1 MGRFDSI
8 RFSLLQARNADDP
21 ARTDE
26 WKAFA
31 DRLGVP
37 ARQLHQVDILNGTL
51 DSRLLED
58 TDVLLVGGSGEY
70 SVLDDHPAI
79 HRFIEF
85 LCEVADTD
93 QPMFASC
100 FGFQA
105 LALGLG
111 GEVIED
117 DDRAEVGT
125 YVLELSEAGRRD
137 RLFSELPTPF
147 DAQLG
152 HKDRVSR
159 LPDGV
164 QSLAHSELCPIQAFC
179 VPGKAVYATQFHAEL
194 SWRENKE
201 RFRGYMATYGALF
214 GEQEALHKLYSHRPT
229 PEANGLLPR
238 FVEVFGPS
246 RD

>member
-1 MGRFDSI
+1 MGRFDSL
-8 RFSLLQARNADDP
+8 RFSLLQARNPDDG

-26 WKAFA
+26 WNAFA
-31 DRLGVP
+31 DRLGVAP
-37 ARQLHQVDILNGTL
+37 SRVRQVDILSDPL
-51 DSRLLED
+51 DEALLEA

-70 SVLDDHPAI
+70 GVLDDHPAV
-79 HRFIEF
+79 HRFIDF

-111 GEVIED
+111 GEVIVDED
-117 DDRAEVGT
+117 HAEVGT
-125 YVLELSEAGRRD
+125 YELDRTEAGRD
-137 RLFSELPTPF
+137 DALFSSFPDRF
-147 DAQLG
+147 KAQLG

-159 LPDGV
+159 LPGDL
-164 QSLAHSELCPIQAFC
+164 QPLASSDLCPIQAFRL
-179 VPGKAVYATQFHAEL
+179 PGKPVYATQFHAEL

-214 GEQEALHKLYSHRPT
+214 GEEEALRKLYGHRPS
-229 PEANGLLPR
+229 PEANDLLAR
-238 FVEVFGPS
+238 FVEVFALDGS
-246 RD
+246 

>member
-1 MGRFDSI
+1 MEPFESLRFT
-8 RFSLLQARNADDP
+8 LLQARNADDP
-21 ARTDE
+21 ARMDE
-26 WKAFA
+26 YNAFA
-31 DRLGVP
+31 DRLGIA
-37 ARQLHQVDILNGTL
+37 ARRLRQVDILGQPL
-51 DSRLLED
+51 DLGLLED

-79 HRFIEF
+79 RRFIEF

-117 DDRAEVGT
+117 DDHAEVGT
-125 YVLELSEAGRRD
+125 YVLEVTEAGRED
-137 RLFSELPTPF
+137 RLFSSMSATF

-159 LPDGV
+159 LPGGV
-164 QSLAHSELCPIQAFC
+164 ESLACTELCPIQAYRL
-179 VPGKAVYATQFHAEL
+179 PGKPVYATQFHAEL
-194 SWRENKE
+194 SWLENKE

-214 GEQEALHKLYSHRPT
+214 GEQEALRKLYSHRPS
-229 PEANGLLPR
+229 PEANELLRR
-238 FVEVFGPS
+238 FVEEFGQR

>member
-1 MGRFDSI
+1 MEPFESLRFM
-8 RFSLLQARNADDP
+8 LLQARNANDP
-21 ARTDE
+21 ARIDE
-26 WKAFA
+26 HNAFA
-31 DRLGVP
+31 DRLGISV
-37 ARQLHQVDILNGTL
+37 ARLRQVDILTRSL
-51 DSRLLED
+51 DQSLLED

-70 SVLDDHPAI
+70 SVLDDHPAVR
-79 HRFIEF
+79 RFIDF

-117 DDRAEVGT
+117 DDHAEVGT
-125 YVLELSEAGRRD
+125 YVLDLTEAGRGD
-137 RLFSELPTPF
+137 QLFSAIPASF

-164 QSLAHSELCPIQAFC
+164 QSLARSELCPIQAYRL
-179 VPGKAVYATQFHAEL
+179 PGKPVYATQFHAEL
-194 SWRENKE
+194 SWLENKE

-214 GEQEALHKLYSHRPT
+214 GEQEALRKLYSHRPS
-229 PEANGLLPR
+229 PEANDLLRR
-238 FVEVFGPS
+238 FVEEFG
-246 RD
+246 RRRG

>member
-1 MGRFDSI
+1 MEPFESLRFT
-8 RFSLLQARNADDP
+8 LLQARNADDP
-21 ARTDE
+21 ARIDE
-26 WKAFA
+26 HNAFA
-31 DRLGVP
+31 DRLGISAGRLRP
-37 ARQLHQVDILNGTL
+37 VDILTRTL
-51 DSRLLED
+51 DQGLLED

-70 SVLDDHPAI
+70 SVLDDHPAV
-79 HRFIEF
+79 HRFIDF

-117 DDRAEVGT
+117 DDHAEVGT
-125 YVLELSEAGRRD
+125 YVLDLTEAGRGD
-137 RLFSELPTPF
+137 RLFSALPANF

-159 LPDGV
+159 LPGGV
-164 QSLAHSELCPIQAFC
+164 QPLARSELCPIQAFC
-179 VPGKAVYATQFHAEL
+179 LPGKPVYATQFHAEL

-214 GEQEALHKLYSHRPT
+214 GEKEALHKLYSHRPS
-229 PEANGLLPR
+229 PDANALLSR
-238 FVEVFGPS
+238 FVEAFGRP
-246 RD
+246 RA